1 MAQRQPTTRTRKPPA
16 PGTVDP
22 NVDQDA
28 PRVEGEITTL
38 DGPAGIFVGETTT
51 VDDVVEAPMPSNEPS
66 NGWWIVRPNEDIEQ
80 MSVGTVE
87 NSYSF
92 RRGTR
97 YKVPFD
103 VMTILAERDYL
114 LEQPYPA

>member
-1 MAQRQPTTRTRKPPA
+1 MAQRPTTTRKRTPA
-16 PGTVDP
+16 AGTVDP

-28 PRVEGEITTL
+28 PRLEGEITTL
-38 DGPAGIFVGETTT
+38 DGPAGLFVGETTT
-51 VDDVVEAPMPSNEPS
+51 VDDVVEAPMTSSDPM

-87 NSYSF
+87 NSFSF

-97 YKVPFD
+97 YKVPYD
-103 VMTILAERDYL
+103 VMAILAERDYL